1 MSGPTIWLVGA
12 MGAGKSAVGPLLAAR
27 LGLPFVDVDAEVERA
42 AGARIAEIFAR
53 EGEAAFRAR
62 ERDAIERVA
71 GRPAV
76 VALGG
81 GAIAQPGAA
90 QRLAATGTVVWLR
103 ARPETLAERIG
114 DARERPLLAGLDPA
128 ARRARI
134 EALLAERE
142 PCYRTARIAID
153 TDGVGP
159 DAVAAELAERLRAGT
174 ADARPASAR
183 SAGEGG
189 GRMAGSAAGGARTV
203 RVELGERSYEIRIG
217 FDLLEQAGPA
227 IAERTKA
234 RRAAVIT
241 VPEVARRY
249 GARLERGLRAAGLK
263 VRRLLVPDGE
273 RAKTLAWAQRLYEG
287 LADFE
292 ADRSTVV
299 VALGGGVVGDLAGFV
314 AATWMRGVPFVQVP
328 TTLLAMAD
336 ASVGGKVAVDLP
348 RGKNLVG
355 AFHQP
360 HLVWMDL
367 ATLRSLPARQ
377 RAAGLAE
384 VIKHGA
390 IRDAA
395 LFERFERDVERVLAL
410 EPEATL
416 DVLAR
421 SCAIKAEV
429 VSQDE
434 REAGLRMHLNFGH
447 TLAHAIE
454 ALTGYRRILHGEAV
468 AIGMVFA
475 AQRSEAL
482 GHAPAGTADR
492 LEALLRR
499 AGLPVTPPPFPRRAY
514 LSALRVDKKR
524 TDAHVRFVVLRGIGR
539 ADTVPL
545 TPEEILPK
553 GFGAGAG
560 RRTRRAR

>member
-1 MSGPTIWLVGA
+1 
-12 MGAGKSAVGPLLAAR
+12 MGAGKSAVGAQLAAR
-27 LGLPFVDVDAEVERA
+27 LGLAFADADAEIERA
-42 AGARIAEIFAR
+42 AGARVAEIFAR
-53 EGEAAFRAR
+53 EGEAGFRAR
-62 ERDAIERVA
+62 ERRAIDALA

-81 GAIAQPGAA
+81 GAIAQPGAPE
-90 QRLAATGTVVWLR
+90 RLAASGTVVWLR
-103 ARPETLAERIG
+103 ARPETLAARIG
-114 DARERPLLAGLDPA
+114 DGAERPLLAGLDA
-128 ARRARI
+128 QGRLARLR
-134 EALLAERE
+134 ALLDERS
-142 PCYRTARIAID
+142 PCYATARIAVD
-153 TDGVGP
+153 TDELAP
-159 DAVAAELAERLRAGT
+159 DAVAARIAASLR
-174 ADARPASAR
+174 
-183 SAGEGG
+183 G
-189 GRMAGSAAGGARTV
+189 GRERMGGLAAIAARTV
-203 RVELGERSYEIRIG
+203 RVELGERSYEIRLG
-217 FDLLEQAGPA
+217 LDLLDQAGPA

-234 RRAAVIT
+234 RRAAIVT
-241 VPEVARRY
+241 VPEVGRRY
-249 GARLERGLRAAGLK
+249 ASRLERGLRAAGLK
-263 VRRLLVPDGE
+263 VRRLVVPDGE
-273 RAKTLAWAQRLYEG
+273 RAKTFAWAQRLYDG
-287 LADFE
+287 LLDFE

-360 HLVWMDL
+360 RLVWMDL
-367 ATLRSLPARQ
+367 ATLRSLPRRQ

-395 LFERFERDVERVLAL
+395 LFERFERDVERILDL
-410 EPEATL
+410 EPEPTL

-421 SCAIKAEV
+421 SCEIKAEV

-434 REAGLRMHLNFGH
+434 REAGLRMLLNFGH
-447 TLAHAIE
+447 TLAHAVE
-454 ALTGYRRILHGEAV
+454 TLTGYRRVLHGEAV

-475 AQRSEAL
+475 ARRSESL

-492 LEALLRR
+492 LEALLQR
-499 AGLPVTPPPFPRRAY
+499 AGLPTQAPAFPRRAY

-545 TPEEILPK
+545 TPAEILPK
-553 GFGAGAG
+553 DFGAPAKA
-560 RRTRRAR
+560 RARRRRRR